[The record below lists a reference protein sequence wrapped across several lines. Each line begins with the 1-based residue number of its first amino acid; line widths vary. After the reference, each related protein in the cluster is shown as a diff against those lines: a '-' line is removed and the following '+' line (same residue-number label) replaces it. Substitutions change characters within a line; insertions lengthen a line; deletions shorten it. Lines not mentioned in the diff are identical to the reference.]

1 MTIQIVD
8 FPIRN
13 GGSFQFAMLNYQRVA
28 ISSHFHHCLQAF
40 WIFPTAPA
48 LEVSYAEVKA
58 TTLAVMAK
66 DIALGR
72 RQELSMWSQAWEGM
86 IVPTVQCWYTDLC
99 STNSLN
105 ITEL

>member
-8 FPIRN
+8 FPIKN
-13 GGSFQFAMLNYQRVA
+13 GGSFHSYVKLPEG
-28 ISSHFHHCLQAF
+28 SHFKPFAS
-40 WIFPTAPA
+40 FPPGFLDFPMAPA

-72 RQELSMWSQAWEGM
+72 RQELSMWSQDGLGRDDHPDCPEL
-86 IVPTVQCWYTDLC
+86 VYR
-99 STNSLN
+99 SLFH
-105 ITEL
+105 